1 MGKFWEKN
9 SRKFSSVKPDRI
21 RLKDGNHRSSVDAYK
36 NIKKNGQNRTITWL
50 ASYSFVILSR
60 SSPISFASCGADR
73 KKTYRAISDW
83 TETMASAQLT
93 LRFDFF
99 FVSFHFFLFSLIF
112 FLFFLFRSIL
122 LRFRVPLTNGVAR
135 GGGGGGGGGGGERG
149 RGRGRHGN
157 AKQPNSP
164 SPKIRWPAL
173 TSLTWTSICR
183 RVSLVFFFFPP
194 FFYLS
199 LSLSLSQQSGPFR
212 HLHQSGTNKTKQNP
226 TPKVKRGRSKKK
238 RWVDESWTWKR
249 TKQVARNSLK
259 FNKKKP
265 HQNGD
270 KRFFCGLKEENQ
282 LMKSAKKKEKKKTIN
297 DESRTVRNEV
307 TTCRNKRRA
316 TTWNR

>member
-1 MGKFWEKN
+1 MHIK
-9 SRKFSSVKPDRI
+9 I
-21 RLKDGNHRSSVDAYK
+21 Y
-36 NIKKNGQNRTITWL
+36 KKNGQNRTITWL

-135 GGGGGGGGGGGERG
+135 GGGGGGGGGGWERG

-199 LSLSLSQQSGPFR
+199 LSLSLSLSTIGSVPAPSPIR
-212 HLHQSGTNKTKQNP
+212 HKQNKTKSN
-226 TPKVKRGRSKKK
+226 
-238 RWVDESWTWKR
+238 
-249 TKQVARNSLK
+249 
-259 FNKKKP
+259 
-265 HQNGD
+265 
-270 KRFFCGLKEENQ
+270 
-282 LMKSAKKKEKKKTIN
+282 AKGKTRAQQKEKV
-297 DESRTVRNEV
+297 SRRILNLETNQTSGPKFTQVQ
-307 TTCRNKRRA
+307 
-316 TTWNR
+316 